1 MRLWHLTPLVLL
13 FACAGDDGTKPDPN
27 DTTETDT
34 EDPVS
39 DCHPLVPEE
48 FCFFW
53 IVDEPCTRRGGSRGT
68 RVYRLQQN
76 GRVDVDGNFTATEKW
91 YWFKGDPENWD
102 EDKVDTIEYTGAIS
116 ETLTGEQLQCV
127 GCEEVYEV
135 TRNITENQTGT
146 GYSENVV
153 FAIDTLNPNGGFQE
167 DNNTFVF
174 YARYRRGSLTDL
186 DTDYARGKY
195 YPDSGEPGEWPAS
208 YTWAPFDFQGKCY

>member
-1 MRLWHLTPLVLL
+1 MRLMHFAPLLLVLG
-13 FACAGDDGTKPDPN
+13 CVDKSDPK
-27 DTTETDT
+27 ETDLT
-34 EDPVS
+34 ATDDTDPVVS

-48 FCFFW
+48 FCYFW
-53 IVDEPCTRRGGSRGT
+53 IVDEPCTKRGGREGT
-68 RVYRLQQN
+68 RVYRLQEN
-76 GRVDVDGNFTATEKW
+76 GRVDAEGNFTATER
-91 YWFKGDPENWD
+91 WFWFEGDPDNWD
-102 EDKVDTIEYTGAIS
+102 QDKVDTIEYTGQISAIS
-116 ETLTGEQLQCV
+116 GGDLNCV

-174 YARYRRGSLTDL
+174 YARYRRGELTDL

-195 YPDSGEPGEWPAS
+195 YPDSGNPGEWPAS